1 MFGQFLRNHSISA
14 GVLLF
19 LRIYLGWTWLTLGWG
34 KITGNFN
41 AGGYLQGSVANPVL
55 QGEAMVYPNY
65 VAFLEKFAIPN
76 ADVFSSMVA
85 WGEFLVGLGLILG
98 VFTSA
103 AAFFG
108 VMMNFAFMFAGTV
121 STNPWMLLIS
131 MFILAAGANAGRY
144 GGDRWVLPYLR
155 QMFMKKS
162 SGPSL
167 DHPKKVIKVA

>member
-14 GVLLF
+14 GILLF
-19 LRIYLGWTWLTLGWG
+19 LRVYLGWTWLTLGWG
-34 KITGNFN
+34 KITGDFN
-41 AGGYLQGSVANPVL
+41 AGGYLQGSVANPVVN
-55 QGEAMVYPNY
+55 GEGLIYPNY

-76 ADVFSSMVA
+76 ADLFSGMVA

-108 VMMNFAFMFAGTV
+108 VMMNFAFMFAGTI
-121 STNPWMLLIS
+121 STNPWLVLIS

-155 QMFMKKS
+155 QSFMKKS
-162 SGPSL
+162 DDQML
-167 DHPKKVIKVA
+167 DGQKKVIKVA